1 MKSGYLLL
9 VQGVAPCIHQRG
21 AGRGGSEGRTAKTG
35 HRGVP
40 ADGREIGQ
48 LEENR
53 ARQVR
58 FRWTQ
63 GPLQRAAL
71 AARDLTFTHLL
82 CFRSFKKTIS
92 TNILW
97 NIRNK
102 DRNKGINRNKGI
114 KIFTIGIKIST
125 KEARLAF
132 HIYKICLY
140 FILL

>member
-1 MKSGYLLL
+1 M
-9 VQGVAPCIHQRG
+9 A
-21 AGRGGSEGRTAKTG
+21 AK
-35 HRGVP
+35 
-40 ADGREIGQ
+40 
-48 LEENR
+48 
-53 ARQVR
+53 
-58 FRWTQ
+58 
-63 GPLQRAAL
+63 
-71 AARDLTFTHLL
+71 DLTFTHLL